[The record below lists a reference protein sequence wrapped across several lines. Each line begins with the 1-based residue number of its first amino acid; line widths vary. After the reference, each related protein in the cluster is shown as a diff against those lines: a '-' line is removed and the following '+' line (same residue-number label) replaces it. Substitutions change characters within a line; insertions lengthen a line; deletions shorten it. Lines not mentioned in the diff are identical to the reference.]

1 MNKLDKYFELYKSL
15 GIKNLAIKN
24 NISEEDI
31 SDMNAYFFRGEIT
44 NPNHNHHP
52 IPSLLHYQNINNS
65 F

>member
-31 SDMNAYFFRGEIT
+31 SEMNAYFFRGEIT
-44 NPNHNHHP
+44 NPNHNHQTL
-52 IPSLLHYQNINNS
+52 SKLLDKITQ
-65 F
+65 